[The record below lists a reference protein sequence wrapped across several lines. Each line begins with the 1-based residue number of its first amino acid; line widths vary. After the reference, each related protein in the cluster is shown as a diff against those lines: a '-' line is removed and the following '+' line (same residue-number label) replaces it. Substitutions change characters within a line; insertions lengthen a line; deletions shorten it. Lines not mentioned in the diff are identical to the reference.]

1 MAEPSADAELGDAAY
16 GSDPGQITYE
26 ADEAISAGDAVTID
40 STNQLLQAANSGDT
54 NTDVI
59 GIAAEDATDGDNIAV
74 YVEGRV
80 VANVASGV
88 TAGEELAASTTDG
101 ELAAGTGDLVALSD
115 EGGVAGLSAGF
126 GLAAGSAVVE
136 VR

>member
-1 MAEPSADAELGDAAY
+1 MAEPSANAELGDAAY
-16 GSDPGQITYE
+16 GSDPGVVTYE
-26 ADEAISAGDAVTID
+26 ADESITAGDAVTID

-54 NTDVI
+54 NTAIV
-59 GIAAEDATDGDNIAV
+59 GIAADDAEDGDNVGV
-74 YVEGRV
+74 YVDGRI

-101 ELAAGTGDLVALSD
+101 QLEAGTGGLVALTD
-115 EGGVAGLSAGF
+115 AGGVAGLSAGF
-126 GLAAGSAVVE
+126 GLGSNAAVVE

>member
-1 MAEPSADAELGDAAY
+1 MAEPSANAELGDAAY
-16 GSDPGQITYE
+16 GSDPGVITYE
-26 ADEAISAGDAVTID
+26 ADESITAGDAVTID

-54 NTDVI
+54 NADVV
-59 GIAAEDATDGDNIAV
+59 GIAAVDGEDGDNISV
-74 YVEGRV
+74 YVSGRI

-101 ELAAGTGDLVALSD
+101 QLAAGTGDLVALSD
-115 EGGVAGLSAGF
+115 EGGTAGLSAGF
-126 GLAAGSAVVE
+126 GLADNAAVVE

>member
-1 MAEPSADAELGDAAY
+1 MAEPSADIELGDAAY
-16 GSDPGQITYE
+16 GSDPGVITYE
-26 ADEAISAGDAVTID
+26 ADESISAGDAVTID

-54 NTDVI
+54 NTRVV
-59 GIAAEDATDGDNIAV
+59 GIAAEDATDGDEVAV
-74 YVEGRV
+74 YVSGRV

-101 ELAAGTGDLVALSD
+101 QLASGSGGPVALTD
-115 EGGVAGLSAGF
+115 AGGVAGLAHGG
-126 GLAAGSAVVE
+126 GLGSNSAVVE